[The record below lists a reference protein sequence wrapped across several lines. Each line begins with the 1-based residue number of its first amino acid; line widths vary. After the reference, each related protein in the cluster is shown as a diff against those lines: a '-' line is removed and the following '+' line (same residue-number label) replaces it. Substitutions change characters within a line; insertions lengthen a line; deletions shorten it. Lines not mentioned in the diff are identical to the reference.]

1 MDSDQ
6 AGKEAENEIVRRLGN
21 ERIRLVQLPYKDAN
35 ECLKHNIID
44 FRYYLR
50 SARSLDP
57 SELKPADYF
66 TDQVI
71 DKFYPSEGSY
81 RGMRTPWKKVNEA
94 LKFDRAELI
103 IWTGFSGSGKALA
116 IDTKIPTAFGWKT
129 MGEMAVGDFVYDE
142 KGDVC
147 KVIAVTD
154 VMMDRPCYKVTFSDG
169 CEIVADAN
177 HEWLTDT
184 IQSRQSKYHAKKN
197 NRHIDRPI
205 KKHGNDQSHK
215 RRISEIVTTEMI
227 ANTLVAYRG
236 KDKIEVCVNHS
247 IDVAGPLN
255 LPYRQLP
262 IDPYILGLWLGD
274 GDTNGQGFT
283 TGDQEVLDAFVKAG
297 FEVTNRSAKYH
308 YGILGFMNVLK
319 ENGFIGNK
327 HIPDDYMRASY
338 FQRLAL
344 LQGLM
349 DSDGYVDQSKCEFC
363 STNKEIAYK
372 VLELTRTLG
381 IRSYMVLGRAMLYGK
396 DCGEKYRV
404 MFTTNLPVFRLERQL
419 AKLKDSVSVITT
431 RRYIV
436 ACDSFPSVP
445 VRCIQV
451 SSPSHLYLAGESMI
465 PTHNSLILNQ
475 VAAQGMLD
483 NEKFVICSMEMPG
496 KVTLW
501 RMNRQLTGQEKPSR
515 ERIQQT
521 MKWMSD
527 KLWIVDIIGTGKVD
541 RILEVFKYAVKRY
554 DIRNFIIDSLTKCGI
569 AEEDYNGQKEF
580 IDKLTDFAHHYQVI
594 IHLVVHQRKPMT
606 EDGRPGKFGV
616 RGAAAINYEAK
627 KESS

>member
-1 MDSDQ
+1 MHPAELSRIANLHAESICRHLLPNGKRIHHEWCVGDLFGSEGRSLKIVLEGSKIGVWSDFATGDTGGDLLDLWQETQRCSLREAVAQMSSFLHVARDGEETRPKREYKKPDKEKIVKEVKRLDKQGKVYAYLKSRWLTDQALDEFRVSEENGEWMVFPYLREDGFINAKYIHIERDENGKKRCRQLNNAEPCLFGWHALERKYPNTREVTITEGCIDAITLHQCGVPALSVPNGGGGGKKQDWIENDFDRLANFDTIYLCMDSDQ

-103 IWTGFSGSGKALA
+103 IWTGFSGSGK
-116 IDTKIPTAFGWKT
+116 
-129 MGEMAVGDFVYDE
+129 
-142 KGDVC
+142 
-147 KVIAVTD
+147 
-154 VMMDRPCYKVTFSDG
+154 
-169 CEIVADAN
+169 
-177 HEWLTDT
+177 
-184 IQSRQSKYHAKKN
+184 
-197 NRHIDRPI
+197 
-205 KKHGNDQSHK
+205 
-215 RRISEIVTTEMI
+215 
-227 ANTLVAYRG
+227 
-236 KDKIEVCVNHS
+236 
-247 IDVAGPLN
+247 
-255 LPYRQLP
+255 
-262 IDPYILGLWLGD
+262 
-274 GDTNGQGFT
+274 
-283 TGDQEVLDAFVKAG
+283 
-297 FEVTNRSAKYH
+297 
-308 YGILGFMNVLK
+308 
-319 ENGFIGNK
+319 
-327 HIPDDYMRASY
+327 
-338 FQRLAL
+338 
-344 LQGLM
+344 
-349 DSDGYVDQSKCEFC
+349 
-363 STNKEIAYK
+363 
-372 VLELTRTLG
+372 
-381 IRSYMVLGRAMLYGK
+381 
-396 DCGEKYRV
+396 
-404 MFTTNLPVFRLERQL
+404 
-419 AKLKDSVSVITT
+419 
-431 RRYIV
+431 
-436 ACDSFPSVP
+436 
-445 VRCIQV
+445 
-451 SSPSHLYLAGESMI
+451 
-465 PTHNSLILNQ
+465 SLILNQ
-475 VAAQGMLD
+475 IAAQGMLD

-569 AEEDYNGQKEF
+569 AEDDYNGQKEF

-616 RGAAAINYEAK
+616 RGAAAITDEASTVISLWRRNEEEETTKRK
-627 KESS
+627 KKVVEVDPPNAVLSIVKNRETGIEGKFGLYFDSESLQYREEKDETRIDYLSFPQEESIAVF